1 MWAAALPSFF
11 LFALTD
17 LPAKSPDAQENFYP
31 HASNETALSSSS
43 EFVLIDDFN
52 AGKFQ
57 TLPDG
62 TWRIRARKPSKVSL
76 KFSSEDGRNPKRGHS
91 LQIGLTL
98 PAQHETILSRSLNH
112 LDVSQANSLLLRI
125 KWSPKTQ
132 TPPPARTLILSLSDR
147 TLQKAEFDITPQLA
161 GHVREWATVVVPMK
175 YFRALDLDQL
185 LMLSLKIWPAQT
197 ALEGNL
203 WIDEVAF
210 FGEGDLNFQSSRDNI
225 IDFPAQIFNETRR
238 AELRA
243 ISDDSQLLKEIARDT
258 WKYFKGGIN
267 KKTRL
272 IVDNIRIGDSPLVS
286 GYTSPT
292 NIAMDLLAVIAAQDF
307 GFIKRPEALFRV
319 RAVISTLMQ
328 MKRHKG
334 FFFNFYE
341 TKNLMVT
348 RPYLSSVDNGW
359 LAIALAVV
367 RQTFPGEVGEQ
378 ATQILKSMDFD
389 EFYDTETN
397 QLVIGYEV
405 PEKNFGGNHYGM
417 LVSEARTMSLFAIGK
432 GDLPADH
439 WFFLFRTPPEAWKW
453 QNQTPKG
460 FQTSHHDVD
469 YFQGHY
475 EKNGTAFMP
484 SWGGSLFEFLMPTL
498 VLNEKKLSP
507 KFFGLNNR
515 VATELHR
522 DYALKEKGYPLWGIS
537 PCSVTDGR
545 GWKYME
551 LGVKGLSVKGYPDR
565 GFVTPHVT
573 FLALDSLPKD
583 AIANIR
589 KYLEYPIY
597 GDYGFYDSLE
607 LKSGKANTQYLALD
621 QGMSFIALCNFLNKG
636 SIQGRF
642 EKDQTAKRGALVL
655 LEESFAKA

>member
-1 MWAAALPSFF
+1 MAAAFF
-11 LFALTD
+11 GST
-17 LPAKSPDAQENFYP
+17 SPFLSAASSETQENFYERI
-31 HASNETALSSSS
+31 SNETALSASS
-43 EFVLIDDFN
+43 EFVPIDDFN
-52 AGKFQ
+52 SGKFQ
-57 TLPDG
+57 TNPDG
-62 TWRIRARKPSKVSL
+62 TWQIRSRRPSKVSL
-76 KFSSEDGRNPKRGHS
+76 KFSSEDGRNPRRGHS
-91 LQIGLTL
+91 LKISLSL
-98 PAQHETILSRSLNH
+98 PAQNAALLNRSLNH

-125 KWSPKTQ
+125 KWAPKTQ
-132 TPPPARTLILSLSDR
+132 APPPARMLILSLSDR
-147 TLQKAEFDITPQLA
+147 TLQKAEFDLTPQISSHSGVWTTA
-161 GHVREWATVVVPMK
+161 VVPMK
-175 YFRALDLDQL
+175 YFRSLDLDQL
-185 LMLSLKIWPAQT
+185 LMLTLKIWTAKE
-197 ALEGNL
+197 ALEGDL
-203 WIDEVAF
+203 WVDEVTF

-225 IDFPAQIFNETRR
+225 VDFPKQMLNDARR

-243 ISDDSQLLKEIARDT
+243 QPNDEKMLKEIARDT

-267 KKTRL
+267 KKTQL
-272 IVDNIRIGDSPLVS
+272 IVDNIRVGDAPLVS

-292 NIAMDLLAVIAAQDF
+292 NIAMDLMAAVAAQDF
-307 GFIKRPEALFRV
+307 GFINRAEALFRV
-319 RAVISTLMQ
+319 RAIISSLMQ

-348 RPYLSSVDNGW
+348 RTYLSSVDNGW
-359 LAIALAVV
+359 LAIALVIV
-367 RQTFPGEVGEQ
+367 RQAFPGEVAEQ
-378 ATQILKSMDFD
+378 ATQILEGMNFD

-405 PEKNFGGNHYGM
+405 PEENFGGNHYGM
-417 LVSEARTMSLFAIGK
+417 LASEARAMSLMAIGK
-432 GDLPADH
+432 GDIPADH
-439 WFFLFRTPPEAWKW
+439 WWFLFRTPPAAWKW
-453 QNQTPKG
+453 QNQNPKG
-460 FQTSHHDVD
+460 FQANRNGTD

-475 EKNGTAFMP
+475 EKNGKMFMP

-498 VLNEKKLSP
+498 VLNEKKLGP
-507 KFFGLNNR
+507 QGLGLNDR
-515 VATELHR
+515 VVSELHR
-522 DYALKEKGYPLWGIS
+522 DYALKEKGYPIWGIS

-551 LGVKGLSVKGYPDR
+551 LGIKGLSVKGYPDR

-597 GDYGFYDSLE
+597 GDYGLYDSLD

-642 EKDQTAKRGALVL
+642 EKDPIAKKGALAL